1 MESKKIYII
10 LTSTR
15 TFLARVIKFWVKK
28 PYNHIAISLD
38 KELNEMYCFGRRKP
52 RNPFIA
58 GFIKEDWETG
68 FHVIFRDIPCL
79 IYECEISEEIYDNI
93 KEIIDEFYENRLKY
107 KFNIIGLI
115 GNAVGF
121 DINRKKHYYC
131 AEFVSYLFEKSGL
144 YSFNEAHTRRR
155 PMDFEGILDSKL
167 IYDGFIND
175 YYKEQAN
182 AKRAII

>member
-1 MESKKIYII
+1 METKKIYIV

-15 TFLARVIKFWVKK
+15 TILARIIRCWVKN
-28 PYNHIAISLD
+28 PYNHVSISLD
-38 KELNEMYCFGRRKP
+38 RELNEMYCFGRRRP

-68 FHVIFRDIPCL
+68 FHATFNNIPCL
-79 IYECEISEEIYDNI
+79 VYECEIDAKIYDNI
-93 KEIIDEFYENRLKY
+93 KEIIDEFYMDHLKY

-121 DINRKKHYYC
+121 DIHRERHYYC
-131 AEFVSYLFEKSGL
+131 AEFLSYLFEESGL

-155 PMDFEGILDSKL
+155 PMDFSGFLNSKL
-167 IYDGFIND
+167 IYDGYIND
-175 YYKEQAN
+175 YKEQSEV
-182 AKRAII
+182 KQIIL